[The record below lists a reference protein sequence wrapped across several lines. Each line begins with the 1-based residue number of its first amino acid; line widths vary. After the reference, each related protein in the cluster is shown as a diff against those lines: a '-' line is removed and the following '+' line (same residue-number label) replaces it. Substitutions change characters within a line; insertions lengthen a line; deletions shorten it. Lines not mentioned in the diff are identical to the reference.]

1 MKTNRLATWIDNLQA
16 SGRYCFLR
24 SEAVQATGLSA
35 EAAKKAFQRL
45 ITNKR
50 LVKVKKYFFVVVPI
64 EYRNLGSP
72 PASWFVDQLMGAM
85 QVPYYVGLLSAAAL
99 HGASH
104 QQPQEFQIVTTK
116 SVRPLIVARQR
127 LHFIS
132 KRRLEST
139 VRLSM
144 KTPTGLIQV
153 SSVEATALDLVEF
166 SRAAGGLSNVATILT
181 ELASKMASERLI
193 AAANSVEE
201 HTIVQRLGFL
211 LDSIGERRLSDP
223 LAEWLTRKKVRFV
236 PLVPSVTIRNR
247 QRDERWKLLVNEV
260 LEVEV

>member
-1 MKTNRLATWIDNLQA
+1 MKANGLGTWVDTLQA

-24 SEAVQATGLSA
+24 SEAIQATGLSA

-45 ITNKR
+45 IANKR
-50 LVKVKKYFFVVVPI
+50 LLKVKKYFFVVVPI
-64 EYRNLGSP
+64 EYRHLGSP

-85 QVPYYVGLLSAAAL
+85 QMPYYVGLLSAASL

-104 QQPQEFQIVTTK
+104 QQPQEFQIVTPK
-116 SVRPLIVARQR
+116 SLRPLIVARQR
-127 LHFIS
+127 LHFII

-139 VRLSM
+139 VRLST
-144 KTPTGLIQV
+144 KTPTGLIKV

-181 ELASKMASERLI
+181 ELAGKMAPDRLI
-193 AAANSVEE
+193 AAANRVDE

-223 LAEWLTRKKVRFV
+223 LAEWLARKKARFV
-236 PLVPSVTIRNR
+236 PLVPSATIRNG
-247 QRDERWKLLVNEV
+247 QRDVRWKLLVNEV